1 MKKFITLSLAAFMLT
16 AAANAQTERAGTDAA
31 TSKADHHKGKGG
43 HDKMFKDLNL
53 TKEQKAQLKEKN
65 KDLKARREALK
76 GQDNITVKEMRDKQK
91 AIRDEQEKN
100 MDAVLTPD
108 QKAKYAELKKQR
120 GDKMKGRKGKSQSEN
135 APKA

>member
-1 MKKFITLSLAAFMLT
+1 MKKLIALSLAAFMFT
-16 AAANAQTERAGTDAA
+16 VAASAQTERTVPA
-31 TSKADHHKGKGG
+31 TAKGQHHKGKGG

-76 GQDNITVKEMRDKQK
+76 GQDNITVKEMREKQK
-91 AIRDEQEKN
+91 AIRDEQDRN
-100 MDAVLTPD
+100 MNAVLTPD

-120 GDKMKGRKGKSQSEN
+120 GEKMKETKAKSQDEN
-135 APKA
+135 APKS

>member
-1 MKKFITLSLAAFMLT
+1 MKKLIALSLAAFMFT
-16 AAANAQTERAGTDAA
+16 AGAFAQTERATTPPTA
-31 TSKADHHKGKGG
+31 KAGHHKGKGG

-76 GQDNITVKEMRDKQK
+76 GQDNITVKEMREKQK
-91 AIRDEQEKN
+91 AIRDEQDKN

-108 QKAKYAELKKQR
+108 QKAKYAEMKKQR
-120 GDKMKGRKGKSQSEN
+120 GDKMKARKAKSQGEN
-135 APKA
+135 AQKS

>member
-1 MKKFITLSLAAFMLT
+1 MKKLIALSLAAFMFT
-16 AAANAQTERAGTDAA
+16 AAASAQTERTVPAA
-31 TSKADHHKGKGG
+31 TKGQHHKGKGG

-76 GQDNITVKEMRDKQK
+76 GQDNITVKEMREKQK
-91 AIRDEQEKN
+91 AIRDEQERN

-108 QKAKYAELKKQR
+108 QKAKYAEMKKQR
-120 GDKMKGRKGKSQSEN
+120 GEKMKERKAKSQGEN
-135 APKA
+135 AQKS